1 MWLHSTKDN
10 RYFNLDK
17 CLRCFVDGGNGW
29 AFLQDDGT
37 IIHVT
42 DSDMETAKRFLDPA
56 NNPFLGHRDHG
67 DHDNHD
73 NATVSSS
80 NKEEL
85 IKALLQNKE

>member
-17 CLRCFVDGGNGW
+17 CLRCFVDGTNGW

-37 IIHVT
+37 IIHVA

-56 NNPFLGHRDHG
+56 NFLGHG
-67 DHDNHD
+67 DHEDHVGD
-73 NATVSSS
+73 P
-80 NKEEL
+80 NKIDKDAV
-85 IKALLQNKE
+85 IKALLQSKE